1 MGRITQPKTMSKPAE
16 SKLVTLLRGATGS
29 CPACGFRRIF
39 KTGMRLQLKCP
50 SCEISFDRSPGHWVG
65 AVGINT
71 IISMFALLVTI
82 VLSTLLLWPDLKVL
96 PMLLPALIVGFVS
109 PVVFYPISQTLWTA
123 IDLILLEDK

>member
-1 MGRITQPKTMSKPAE
+1 MSKP
-16 SKLVTLLRGATGS
+16 SKSELATLLRGATGS
-29 CPACGFRRIF
+29 CPACGSRGIF
-39 KTGMRLQLKCP
+39 KTGMRLELKCP

-71 IISMFALLVTI
+71 IVSMLALLSTI

-109 PVVFYPISQTLWTA
+109 PIAFYPISQTLWTA
-123 IDLILLEDK
+123 IDLILRKDK